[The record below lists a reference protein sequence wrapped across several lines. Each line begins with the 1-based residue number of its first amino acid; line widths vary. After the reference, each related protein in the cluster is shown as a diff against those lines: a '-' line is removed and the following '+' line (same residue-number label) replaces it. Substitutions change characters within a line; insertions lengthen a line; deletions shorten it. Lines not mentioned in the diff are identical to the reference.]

1 MVLARPVGVLTEL
14 HVQDPMLAVLAI
26 PMTPYCFRKPRPIAE
41 RAQIVSAFCR
51 GFVTHLTARF
61 HPAHGLQAGPLRLLW
76 QPLDSVTQ
84 DIAPGL
90 EASMILFHGLL
101 RE

>member
-1 MVLARPVGVLTEL
+1 MVLARPVGVFTEL
-14 HVQDPMLAVLAI
+14 HVQDPMLAVLDI
-26 PMTPYCFRKPRPIAE
+26 PLTPDRLGKMRPIGE
-41 RAQIVSAFCR
+41 RAQIVPAFCR

-61 HPAHGLQAGPLRLLW
+61 HPAHGLQTGPLRLLW